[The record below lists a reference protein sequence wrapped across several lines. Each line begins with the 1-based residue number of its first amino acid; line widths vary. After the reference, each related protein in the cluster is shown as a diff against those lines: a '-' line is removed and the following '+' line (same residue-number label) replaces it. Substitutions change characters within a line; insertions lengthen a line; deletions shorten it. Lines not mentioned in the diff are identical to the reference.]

1 MDADIYA
8 LEKSGDE
15 YAEEAEA
22 TGKHTFITK
31 TNSISW
37 TAKEN
42 KASLLKIEYGWEAFS
57 NGQNELWLD
66 CFFGIFKQGK
76 FGGSSLMSDYVNE
89 W

>member
-31 TNSISW
+31 TNSIS
-37 TAKEN
+37 
-42 KASLLKIEYGWEAFS
+42 
-57 NGQNELWLD
+57 
-66 CFFGIFKQGK
+66 
-76 FGGSSLMSDYVNE
+76 
-89 W
+89 